1 MPSKTPDQVLE
12 DYFSDMLS
20 GDEPDSASLG
30 GAIESPVATSS
41 AATPSATAPSVAI
54 KSVEPERAAQLD
66 VDEELEKKLKLERL
80 LNSARA
86 KLKVAVEPVAAT
98 KVEAVAE
105 VKVDALAD
113 VEVPAEVSTDTAVG
127 ESVVVA
133 PASESAVEFL
143 HWCDNGRP
151 QWAQDRFEV
160 LLFSVSGLTLAVPL
174 IALGQIQP
182 LTEDLTPLFGQ
193 ADWFMGLQPSPA
205 GEIRT
210 VNTALFVMPERYD
223 PAFEKSAQYV
233 VSLSGVPWGLAVDT
247 VNQPIV
253 LGVDDVKWR
262 GERSKRPWL
271 AGTVKG
277 HMCALL
283 DIPQMA
289 QMLLDA
295 DHAKRSG

>member
-1 MPSKTPDQVLE
+1 MSSKTPDQALE
-12 DYFSDMLS
+12 DYFSDMLA
-20 GDEPDSASLG
+20 GD
-30 GAIESPVATSS
+30 VSS
-41 AATPSATAPSVAI
+41 SVAESAVEPAI
-54 KSVEPERAAQLD
+54 AAPAVAPKRSVEPEVAVKIEL
-66 VDEELEKKLKLERL
+66 DEELEKKLKLERL

-86 KLKVAVEPVAAT
+86 KLEVAVDPQVSTEVDV
-98 KVEAVAE
+98 KVET
-105 VKVDALAD
+105 DTNT
-113 VEVPAEVSTDTAVG
+113 EVSVEISSATDETSITDVSA
-127 ESVVVA
+127 E
-133 PASESAVEFL
+133 SESAIEFL

-160 LLFSVSGLTLAVPL
+160 LLFSVAGLTLAVPL

-193 ADWFMGLQPSPA
+193 ADWFMGLQPSPS

-233 VSLSGVPWGLAVDT
+233 VSLSGVPWGLAVDS
-247 VNQPIV
+247 VNQPI
-253 LGVDDVKWR
+253 LLEVDDVKWR
-262 GERSKRPWL
+262 SERSKRPWL

-295 DHAKRSG
+295 DHSKGSS

>member
-1 MPSKTPDQVLE
+1 MSTKSPDQALE
-12 DYFSDMLS
+12 DYFSDMFG
-20 GDEPDSASLG
+20 GDEPDNTRQL
-30 GAIESPVATSS
+30 VATEPFV
-41 AATPSATAPSVAI
+41 AEPAVAVQTSV
-54 KSVEPERAAQLD
+54 KPDRVVELEL
-66 VDEELEKKLKLERL
+66 DEELEKKLKLERL

-86 KLKVAVEPVAAT
+86 KLEVAVEPSVAT
-98 KVEAVAE
+98 EVE
-105 VKVDALAD
+105 VKTE
-113 VEVPAEVSTDTAVG
+113 VEVSVDVSPAEVADTI
-127 ESVVVA
+127 ESVVEDVA
-133 PASESAVEFL
+133 VSAQSESAVEFL
-143 HWCDNGRP
+143 HWCENGRP
-151 QWAQDRFEV
+151 QWAQERFEV
-160 LLFSVSGLTLAVPL
+160 LLFSVAGLTLAVPL

-193 ADWFMGLQPSPA
+193 ADWFMGLQPSPS

-233 VSLSGVPWGLAVDT
+233 VSLSGVPWGLAVDS

-253 LGVDDVKWR
+253 LEADDVKWR
-262 GERSKRPWL
+262 SERTKRPWL

-295 DHAKRSG
+295 DHSKGPS

>member
-1 MPSKTPDQVLE
+1 MSSKTPDQALE
-12 DYFSDMLS
+12 DYFSDMLA
-20 GDEPDSASLG
+20 GD
-30 GAIESPVATSS
+30 VSS
-41 AATPSATAPSVAI
+41 SVAESAVEPAI
-54 KSVEPERAAQLD
+54 AAPAVAPKRSVEPEVAVKIEL
-66 VDEELEKKLKLERL
+66 DEELEKKLKLERL

-86 KLKVAVEPVAAT
+86 KLEVAVEPQVST
-98 KVEAVAE
+98 EVDVKVET
-105 VKVDALAD
+105 DTNT
-113 VEVPAEVSTDTAVG
+113 EVSVEISSATDETSITDVSA
-127 ESVVVA
+127 E
-133 PASESAVEFL
+133 SESAIEFL

-160 LLFSVSGLTLAVPL
+160 LLFSVAGLTLAVPL

-193 ADWFMGLQPSPA
+193 ADWFMGLQPSPS

-233 VSLSGVPWGLAVDT
+233 VSLSGVPWGLAVDS
-247 VNQPIV
+247 VNQPI
-253 LGVDDVKWR
+253 LLEVDDVKWR
-262 GERSKRPWL
+262 SERSKRPWL

-295 DHAKRSG
+295 DHSKGSS

>member
-1 MPSKTPDQVLE
+1 MSSKTPDQALE
-12 DYFSDMLS
+12 DYFSDMLA
-20 GDEPDSASLG
+20 GD
-30 GAIESPVATSS
+30 VS
-41 AATPSATAPSVAI
+41 AAVAESAVEPAIAAPAVVP
-54 KSVEPERAAQLD
+54 KRSVEPEVAVKIEL
-66 VDEELEKKLKLERL
+66 DEELEKKLKLERL

-86 KLKVAVEPVAAT
+86 KLEVAVEPQVST
-98 KVEAVAE
+98 EVDVKVESDTNTELSVEISSATDEASIT
-105 VKVDALAD
+105 D
-113 VEVPAEVSTDTAVG
+113 VSLE
-127 ESVVVA
+127 
-133 PASESAVEFL
+133 SESAVEFL

-160 LLFSVSGLTLAVPL
+160 LLFSVAGLTLAVPL

-193 ADWFMGLQPSPA
+193 ADWFMGLQPSPS

-233 VSLSGVPWGLAVDT
+233 VSLSGVPWGLAVDS
-247 VNQPIV
+247 VNQPI
-253 LGVDDVKWR
+253 LLEVDDVKWR
-262 GERSKRPWL
+262 SERSKRPWL

-295 DHAKRSG
+295 DHSKGSS